1 MFLPSAPLMNP
12 RTLCFCQP
20 VAFIISARVAPFLR
34 WIRARTVAFLL
45 PVRALAA
52 PVAAPLTAFVAG
64 LAAILRPAFTA
75 GVAGAAGLDFVALP
89 GLGLAA
95 CLPFVAGLRADVA
108 AVLAGA
114 GVCAGLPPSRP

>member
-1 MFLPSAPLMNP
+1 MLYTRSPSARLAELTVRPIFLPSAPEMNP

-52 PVAAPLTAFVAG
+52 PLAGFVAG
-64 LAAILRPAFTA
+64 LPAFLAGST
-75 GVAGAAGLDFVALP
+75 GVALATLAA
-89 GLGLAA
+89 LGLAA
-95 CLPFVAGLRADVA
+95 CLAFVA
-108 AVLAGA
+108 
-114 GVCAGLPPSRP
+114 